1 LPEIVVPEESAKP
14 AAAEPKIVIDRSYK
28 KPGALLINDISDQQ
42 SKEKKDND
50 IVDKDSI
57 FKSSADDGDKESGL
71 EISASEEESSDL
83 SDIFDG
89 QKG

>member
-1 LPEIVVPEESAKP
+1 MPEIVVPEESAKP
-14 AAAEPKIVIDRSYK
+14 AEAKIVIDRSYK

-42 SKEKKDND
+42 SKEKKDIED

-71 EISASEEESSDL
+71 EIS
-83 SDIFDG
+83 
-89 QKG
+89 